1 MGAVKSN
8 AKFVKFRVQAEKI
21 LHGQNSLDTKLA
33 PVTHNQS
40 GGRK

>member
-1 MGAVKSN
+1 MGAVRSN
-8 AKFVKFRVQAEKI
+8 GKLDKFRVQAEKI

-40 GGRK
+40 RMRK